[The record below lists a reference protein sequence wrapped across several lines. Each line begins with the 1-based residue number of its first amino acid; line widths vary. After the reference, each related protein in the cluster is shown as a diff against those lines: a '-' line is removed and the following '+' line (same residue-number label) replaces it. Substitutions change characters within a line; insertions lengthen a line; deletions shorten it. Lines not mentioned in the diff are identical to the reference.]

1 MLMISAYVHPYSN
14 VLNMET
20 DVRLIMPDLNE
31 DKRPLPCI
39 YLCHGGSGD
48 EDAWLC
54 FGGIGE
60 LADRYRTAFC
70 LVNAMDSCFTD
81 MAHGFPFATYIGKEL
96 PLIMRGLFS
105 RLSCERK
112 DTFIC
117 GLSNGGYG
125 ALLIGLTYPETFS
138 AIGAF
143 SAGDK
148 ADAAPKP
155 FPEGTMD
162 PRIRVF
168 GQREIHGTDY
178 SITHLARTLAASERE
193 KPRVYHA
200 CGGKDPWL
208 DMNLIVKECFE
219 DLACPDYDYRYHQ
232 DERYGHE
239 WPFWHEELVRFLD
252 YASIR

>member
-1 MLMISAYVHPYSN
+1 MISAYVHPYSN
-14 VLNMET
+14 VLNMEM
-20 DVRLIMPDLNE
+20 DVRLILPDPDE

-48 EDAWLC
+48 EDAWLY

-70 LVNAMDSCFTD
+70 LVNAQDSCFTD
-81 MAHGFPFATYIGKEL
+81 MAHGFPYASYMGKEL

-105 RLSCERK
+105 RLSADRK

-125 ALLIGLTYPETFS
+125 ALLIGLSHPETFS

-148 ADAAPKP
+148 ADALPKP
-155 FPEGTMD
+155 FLL
-162 PRIRVF
+162 VKKV
-168 GQREIHGTDY
+168 
-178 SITHLARTLAASERE
+178 RT
-193 KPRVYHA
+193 
-200 CGGKDPWL
+200 
-208 DMNLIVKECFE
+208 
-219 DLACPDYDYRYHQ
+219 
-232 DERYGHE
+232 
-239 WPFWHEELVRFLD
+239 
-252 YASIR
+252 